1 MFIHKSSLSLK
12 RSKIFLFC
20 SSSFSSTHL
29 LLLSSLLYSHTY
41 IETADKPEGLT
52 VWTLDSS
59 SNIGLISFNKLRL
72 AKLDRPCVTASFIPA
87 TCQPFKHTCYPS
99 VDIISLYISIN
110 HFACNG
116 STIKSFSGIS
126 ICLSSWPLSIAWV
139 IWSAC
144 QLVYFFFIIRFT
156 DRFGPPRTS
165 SGWKR

>member
-29 LLLSSLLYSHTY
+29 SLLSSLLYSHTY

-87 TCQPFKHTCYPS
+87 TCQLFKHTCYPS

-110 HFACNG
+110 HLHVMAQQSKALVVF
-116 STIKSFSGIS
+116 
-126 ICLSSWPLSIAWV
+126 LSA
-139 IWSAC
+139 
-144 QLVYFFFIIRFT
+144 
-156 DRFGPPRTS
+156 
-165 SGWKR
+165 